1 MLQLCPPSGGHHCPR
16 RNLCDV
22 HLCFNDTF
30 QGSSPR
36 SAAPL
41 LSSRWP
47 PMAHRP
53 GTPQGPSTACFLVP
67 SQTCQHGSQ
76 MLPGAAEHPQLPPNY
91 PGVIEGRPTHLFFCG
106 ASIYRPLQSCLFA
119 GFTRRWCFECQPAC
133 GDGLS
138 QVVPS
143 VPDAT
148 LRCL

>member
-1 MLQLCPPSGGHHCPR
+1 MLQLCPPSGGHRRPR
-16 RNLCDV
+16 RKLRDV

-41 LSSRWP
+41 LSPRWP
-47 PMAHRP
+47 PH
-53 GTPQGPSTACFLVP
+53 GPQGPSTACFLIP
-67 SQTCQHGSQ
+67 SQTRLRGSQ

-91 PGVIEGRPTHLFFCG
+91 PGVTEGRPAHPFICG
-106 ASIYRPLQSCLFA
+106 ASMYRPLQSCLFA